1 MRWRRRLIRAR
12 RALSRFAAL
21 LPFPIPDLP
30 WRREAPKVE
39 LDGVRRR
46 LELLLTAMYGR
57 HIPIAAPE
65 AQRTGWWTRAWRS
78 VSPFTAPQAI
88 SASDGESLQLPPVVD
103 APSGTDAA
111 IARYRLLAIE
121 QGERVMRGTA
131 AVAARAT
138 DQLERD
144 LFLLRES
151 VAIDAAIARS
161 VRNVAPALAAAR
173 ADALERR
180 PLMESLA
187 GAERDVEKLVRQV
200 LEADPS
206 SPPPALAG
214 QGTAEESLAWAR
226 GVAERLRAGQERYRG
241 ITPVDVWGR
250 VLPPSSNAVLAA
262 DEPSGRS
269 LTSPRLLNLVEL
281 PGVEPGGQRRP
292 VLAERGAAP
301 EKMSPMAGM
310 QEQQRGMVEDDDIG
324 SSPQPGIDDLAG
336 SGSGAARADA
346 IEPLTKDDVF
356 YAEWDHGAMQYRR
369 NAVIVRVRPARETS
383 PEWATA
389 TLAEHAPLVRRVRE
403 RFERLRA
410 RRTRLPRERD
420 GDELDLAA
428 CVGALVDARSGHTVD
443 DRLYVAVRPARRE
456 LAILLLVDVSGSTD
470 SFVTKTLQVIDV
482 EKIALLLAAEALD
495 ALGDRYAML
504 AFSGKGAHA
513 VHVSTIKDFAER
525 NGPAVRGRISAL
537 APDANTRLG
546 AAIRHAT
553 ALLDAQ
559 TAGHRLLLILSDGKP
574 NDIDAYQ
581 GAYGIEDSRQA
592 INEARARDVFPF
604 CLTVDHEEPEYLKRI
619 FGLAGYS
626 ILPRPDQL
634 PKVLIEVVRHL
645 LGGG

>member
-1 MRWRRRLIRAR
+1 MRSRRRLIRAR
-12 RALSRFAAL
+12 RALSRFAASV
-21 LPFPIPDLP
+21 LPFPIPELP
-30 WRREAPKVE
+30 WRREEPKVE

-65 AQRTGWWTRAWRS
+65 VERSGWMTRAWRS
-78 VSPFTAPQAI
+78 VSPFSAPSAI

-103 APSGTDAA
+103 AASGTDAA

-151 VAIDAAIARS
+151 AAIDAAIARS

-173 ADALERR
+173 ADALSRR
-180 PLMESLA
+180 PLIESLV

-200 LEADPS
+200 LEADPA
-206 SPPPALAG
+206 SPPPSLIG

-226 GVAERLRAGQERYRG
+226 HVAERLRAGQDRYRG

-250 VLPPSSNAVLAA
+250 VLPPSPNAALAV
-262 DEPSGRS
+262 DDSGGRA
-269 LTSPRLLNLVEL
+269 LTSPRILNVVEL
-281 PGVEPGGQRRP
+281 AGAETTGQRRP
-292 VLAERGAAP
+292 VPAERGVTP
-301 EKMSPMAGM
+301 EKMAPMPGA
-310 QEQQRGMVEDDDIG
+310 QEQQRGMVDDDIG
-324 SSPQPGIDDLAG
+324 SSPQPGIDDTTG

-346 IEPLTKDDVF
+346 VEPLTKDDVF
-356 YAEWDHGAMQYRR
+356 YSEWDHGAMQYKR

-428 CVGALVDARSGHTVD
+428 CVGALVDARSGHPVD
-443 DRLYVAVRPARRE
+443 ERLYVAVRPARRE

-470 SFVTKTLQVIDV
+470 TFVTKALQVIDV

-495 ALGDRYAML
+495 ALGDRYAMF
-504 AFSGKGAHA
+504 AFSGKGARA
-513 VHVSTIKDFAER
+513 VHVSPIKDFTER
-525 NGPAVRGRISAL
+525 NGATVRGRISAL

-559 TAGHRLLLILSDGKP
+559 SAGHRLLLILSDGKP

-592 INEARARDVFPF
+592 INEARARGVFPF

-619 FGLAGYS
+619 FGPVGYS

-634 PKVLIEVVRHL
+634 PKVLIEVVRNL
-645 LGGG
+645 LGGA

>member
-1 MRWRRRLIRAR
+1 MRRRRRLILAR
-12 RALSRFAAL
+12 RAIARAAAY
-21 LPFPIPDLP
+21 LPFSIPELP
-30 WRREAPKVE
+30 WRREEPKVE

-65 AQRTGWWTRAWRS
+65 TERAGWWTRAWRS
-78 VSPFTAPQAI
+78 VSPFTAPSAI

-103 APSGTDAA
+103 AASGTDAA

-151 VAIDAAIARS
+151 AAIDAAIARS

-173 ADALERR
+173 ADALARR
-180 PLMESLA
+180 PLIESLA

-206 SPPPALAG
+206 SPPAALAG

-226 GVAERLRAGQERYRG
+226 SVAERLRTGQERYRG
-241 ITPVDVWGR
+241 VTPVDVWGR
-250 VLPPSSNAVLAA
+250 VLPPSANAVITS
-262 DEPSGRS
+262 EEQTGRS
-269 LTSPRLLNLVEL
+269 LTNSRILNLVEL
-281 PGVEPGGQRRP
+281 AGVEPGGPRRP
-292 VLAERGAAP
+292 APAERGAAP
-301 EKMSPMAGM
+301 EKLSPMPGA
-310 QEQQRGMVEDDDIG
+310 QEQQRGVVDDDIG
-324 SSPQPGIDDLAG
+324 SSPQPGIDDIAG

-346 IEPLTKDDVF
+346 VEPLTKDDVF
-356 YAEWDHGAMQYRR
+356 YAEWDHGTMQYKR

-428 CVGALVDARSGHTVD
+428 CVGALVDARSGHAVD
-443 DRLYVAVRPARRE
+443 ERLYIAVRPARRE

-470 SFVTKTLQVIDV
+470 TFVTKTLQVIDV

-513 VHVSTIKDFAER
+513 VHVWTIKDFTER
-525 NGPAVRGRISAL
+525 NGATVRGRISAL

-559 TAGHRLLLILSDGKP
+559 SAGHRLLLILSDGKP

-619 FGLAGYS
+619 FGPAGYS

-634 PKVLIEVVRHL
+634 PRVLIDVVRNL
-645 LGGG
+645 LGAG